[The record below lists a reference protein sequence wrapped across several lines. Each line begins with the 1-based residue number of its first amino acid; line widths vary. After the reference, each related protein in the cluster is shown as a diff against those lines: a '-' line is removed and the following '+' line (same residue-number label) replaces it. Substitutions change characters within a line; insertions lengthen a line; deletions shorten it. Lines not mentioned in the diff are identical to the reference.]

1 MDPKSLK
8 AQLLTHKGQRMAVI
22 GIQGRLGQDH
32 GFRGHDF
39 NKSLGELGNHDV
51 LYTMLDSGGGSVVDA
66 WIIYDYLMAR
76 PAPKPRSLVLI
87 TGQCSSD
94 AILIPLAFDQ
104 ILMRPDAYMQFQPI
118 NLSRPT
124 AGQRATRFIG
134 LKVADRTGSTFED
147 VLRWMDKN
155 KRFTADE
162 CLARSLCDAIV

>member
-1 MDPKSLK
+1 
-8 AQLLTHKGQRMAVI
+8 MAVI
-22 GIQGRLGQDH
+22 SIQGGLGRHH

-76 PAPKPRSLVLI
+76 QAPKPRSLLLI
-87 TGQCSSD
+87 TGQCSND
-94 AILIPLAFDQ
+94 AILIALAFDQ

>member
-22 GIQGRLGQDH
+22 SIQGRLGEDH

-39 NKSLGELGNHDV
+39 NKSLGELGDHDV
-51 LYTMLDSGGGSVVDA
+51 VYTMLDSGGGSVVDA

-87 TGQCSSD
+87 TGQCSND

-104 ILMRPDAYMQFQPI
+104 ILMRPDAYMQFQRI
-118 NLSRPT
+118 NLNRPI
-124 AGQRATRFIG
+124 ARQRATKFLG
-134 LKVADRTGSTFED
+134 PKESDCTGFTFVD
-147 VLRWMDKN
+147 VLRW
-155 KRFTADE
+155 
-162 CLARSLCDAIV
+162 

>member
-1 MDPKSLK
+1 
-8 AQLLTHKGQRMAVI
+8 
-22 GIQGRLGQDH
+22 
-32 GFRGHDF
+32 
-39 NKSLGELGNHDV
+39 
-51 LYTMLDSGGGSVVDA
+51 MLDSGGGSVVDA

-76 PAPKPRSLVLI
+76 PAPKPRSLVLV

-94 AILIPLAFDQ
+94 AILIALAFDQ
-104 ILMRPDAYMQFQPI
+104 ILMRPDAYMQFQPV
-118 NLSRPT
+118 NLTRPI